1 MLFEAQV
8 FRLISPNF
16 IKIYGMNRSRFL
28 SFILVIAVT
37 VYSCKKSDP
46 DTGTTTEPAKT
57 LLNVAYGTDGLQKMD
72 VYLPAGR
79 TAAST
84 KVMVMI
90 HGGGWTTGDKADFNA
105 FVDTMKRRLP
115 EYAIFNINYRLSAN
129 PVNVFPTQENDV
141 KAAMDFIYSKSA
153 EYLISNKHV
162 LIGASAGGHLAML
175 QAYKYSTPV
184 KPKAVVSFFGPSD
197 LADMYNNPVGGSAL
211 LAFGLAQAV
220 GKTPVQDSALY
231 ANSSPANFIGS
242 ASAMPTILLHGG
254 ADPLVKPVQST
265 IVRDKLLMSGIINQY
280 VFYPTGGHGDWNGA
294 TYFDAFN
301 KIEAFLKA
309 NVN

>member
-1 MLFEAQV
+1 MMDV
-8 FRLISPNF
+8 YKLISLTLYKF
-16 IKIYGMNRSRFL
+16 FSMKLDKLL
-28 SFILVIAVT
+28 SVLAITIIAF
-37 VYSCKKSDP
+37 SCKKSDS
-46 DTGTTTEPAKT
+46 DSGTTAEPAKT
-57 LLNVAYGTDGLQKMD
+57 MQNVAYGTDALQKMD

-79 TAAST
+79 TTTTT

-90 HGGGWTTGDKADFNA
+90 HGGAWTSGDKADFNA
-105 FVDTMKRRLP
+105 FVDTLKRRLP
-115 EYAIFNINYRLSAN
+115 DYAIFNINYRLSAT
-129 PVNVFPTQENDV
+129 PANVFPTQENDV

-162 LIGASAGGHLAML
+162 LIGASAGAHLAML

-184 KPKAVVSFFGPSD
+184 KPKAVVSFFGPAD
-197 LADMYNNPVGGSAL
+197 LIDMYNNPAGGNAL
-211 LAFGLAQAV
+211 LSFALAQAV
-220 GKTPVQDSALY
+220 GKTPAQDSTLY
-231 ANSSPANFIGS
+231 ANSSPINFIGS
-242 ASAMPTILLHGG
+242 TSSMPTILLHGG

-265 IVRDKLLMSGIINQY
+265 MVRDKLLMSGIVNQY

-301 KIEAFLKA
+301 KIETFLRA